1 MDSSAAASSGRR
13 TWALLMKETLQILR
27 DPSSILIAFVLPG
40 LLLFIFG
47 YGVSLDAER
56 LPIGL
61 VLEDSTPEIR
71 SFGAAFTES
80 RYFEAQVGPH
90 RRVFEAALWAGE
102 LDGIVVVPSYFS
114 ARFVGPTGQ
123 APIQVITNG
132 SQPNTAKFVEGYV
145 RGTWQQWLAQQAH
158 RVGTEPWRLM
168 SLQPRYWYNPQL
180 DSHYFLVPGSV
191 AIIMTLI
198 GTLLTALV
206 VAREWERGTMEA
218 LMATPVAIG
227 ELLVGK
233 LVPYYLLGMG
243 SALVNVTLAVVLFGV
258 PYRGSVWALA
268 LVVTAFLIAALG
280 MGLLISS
287 VARNQFVAGQMALMA
302 AFLPAFLLSG
312 FIFEISSMPLP
323 IRVLTYV
330 LPARYLVAS
339 LQTLFLAGDIWAVLV
354 PAIGSMLLIAAV
366 LFGLTAR
373 LTVKRLD

>member
-1 MDSSAAASSGRR
+1 MDSAVVGSGRR
-13 TWALLMKETLQILR
+13 VRALLVKETLQILR

-47 YGVSLDAER
+47 YGVSLDATR
-56 LPIGL
+56 VPIGL

-71 SFGAAFTES
+71 SFAAAFTES
-80 RYFEAQVGPH
+80 RYFGAQVGAD
-90 RRVFEAALWAGE
+90 RRAFEAALLAGE

-114 ARFVGPTGQ
+114 ARYVGPAGE
-123 APIQVITNG
+123 APIQIITNG
-132 SQPNTAKFVEGYV
+132 AQPNNASFVEGYV
-145 RGTWQQWLAQQAH
+145 RGTWQLWQAQQAH
-158 RVGTEPWRLM
+158 ELGAEPRRLI
-168 SLQPRYWYNPQL
+168 SLQPRFWYNPQL
-180 DSHYFLVPGSV
+180 NSHFFLVPGSV

-218 LMATPVAIG
+218 LMATPVRIG

-233 LVPYYLLGMG
+233 LVPYYLLAMA
-243 SALVNVTLAVVLFGV
+243 SALLNVTLAVVLFGV
-258 PYRGSVWALA
+258 PYRGSLAALA
-268 LVVTAFLIAALG
+268 VVVTAFLAAALG
-280 MGLLISS
+280 MGLLISTL
-287 VARNQFVAGQMALMA
+287 ARNQFVAGQMAMLA

-330 LPARYLVAS
+330 LPARYLVSS
-339 LQTLFLAGDIWAVLV
+339 LQTLFLAGDIWSVLLPAV
-354 PAIGSMLLIAAV
+354 GSMFLIAGV
-366 LFGLTAR
+366 FFGLTAR